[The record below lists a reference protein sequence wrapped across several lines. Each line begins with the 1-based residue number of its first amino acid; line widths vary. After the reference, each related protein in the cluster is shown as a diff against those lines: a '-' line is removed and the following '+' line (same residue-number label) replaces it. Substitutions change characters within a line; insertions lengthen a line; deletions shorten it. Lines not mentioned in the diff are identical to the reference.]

1 MINGALTPLL
11 VLGLV
16 LLWIV
21 VRLISPCLAD
31 KIRDRICSLLECTP
45 AS

>member
-1 MINGALTPLL
+1 MLNGALTPLL

-21 VRLISPCLAD
+21 VRLISPSLAD
-31 KIRDRICSLLECTP
+31 KIKGRICSLLDCLP